1 MRGIS
6 GITRLGLIGGT
17 FNPIHLGHL
26 RSAEEVADAFGLE
39 RVVFVVSAVPPHKEP
54 QGIIDVDHRLRMVRL
69 ALSGNPRFVASDL
82 EVRRAGRSYTVD
94 TLRYF
99 RRRVGNAADI
109 YFIIGMDAFS
119 EITAWRE
126 YGELFRLSHFVVT
139 DRPTDKEKDPKPTLP
154 EGLGGVFS
162 AGEGGCLVHAFG
174 TRVYFHDITALDI
187 SATAIRGL
195 VKDNRSIRYLV
206 PDRVRRYI
214 EQRGL
219 YR

>member
-6 GITRLGLIGGT
+6 AVRRLGIIGGT

-39 RVVFVVSAVPPHKEP
+39 LVVFVVSAVPPHKEP
-54 QGIIDVDHRLRMVRL
+54 KGIIEVDHRLEMVRRAL
-69 ALSGNPRFVASDL
+69 AGNPRFSASDL
-82 EVRRAGRSYTVD
+82 EVRRKGRSYTVD

-99 RRRVGNAADI
+99 RRCVGPAADI
-109 YFIIGMDAFS
+109 YFIIGMDAFA
-119 EITAWRE
+119 EITTWHR
-126 YGELFRLSHFVVT
+126 YRELFGLSHFVVT
-139 DRPTDKEKDPKPTLP
+139 DRPTDKEKDPRPTLP
-154 EGLGGVFS
+154 EGLEGVFS
-162 AGEGGCLVHAFG
+162 EGEGGCLVTACG

-195 VKDNRSIRYLV
+195 VRDNRSIRYLV

-214 EQRGL
+214 EERGL